1 LRNKSAV
8 VTGGARGI
16 GRAIAEGLAREGAR
30 VAVISRDIN
39 AAKDAAAAL
48 PRPDGTSADEF
59 HGHMGIVCD
68 ITCASSRTGAIA
80 ALTAAG
86 FRASILVN
94 NAGATHDALLLRLSE
109 EDVLRSLNVNLVG
122 SMMLT
127 KEILRDMLKL
137 QMPASIVNIGSVV
150 GAHGNSGQCAYG
162 AAKAGLLGFT
172 KSLAKEVGKRQVR
185 VNLVVPGY
193 ISTDMTAA
201 ILADDTRRKAI
212 EETTILRRIGTP
224 EEVASL
230 VVFLCSPAASYITGQ
245 SISVDGG
252 MFA

>member
-1 LRNKSAV
+1 MKPSTVSSRFLITIPQTHLPIHPSPNPSFS
-8 VTGGARGI
+8 TS
-16 GRAIAEGLAREGAR
+16 LPS
-30 VAVISRDIN
+30 SRDIN

-48 PRPDGTSADEF
+48 PRPDGASADEL

-150 GAHGNSGQCAYG
+150 GAYGNSGQCAYG

-172 KSLAKEVGKRQVR
+172 KSLAKEVGKRSSSIASSSR
-185 VNLVVPGY
+185 T
-193 ISTDMTAA
+193 IHESTVSFF
-201 ILADDTRRKAI
+201 IL
-212 EETTILRRIGTP
+212 
-224 EEVASL
+224 EV
-230 VVFLCSPAASYITGQ
+230 TNNE
-245 SISVDGG
+245 
-252 MFA
+252 